1 LDGGKAERGALVFEV
16 GGGGDEWLMRARLP
30 VLEAE
35 RRSWCSWCLLL
46 IYRCVASRFMVLRL
60 LVVDSLK
67 GFTFAVC
74 GWITCYSLTV
84 CNLDFHVINTF
95 FSSDI

>member
-1 LDGGKAERGALVFEV
+1 MGGKAERGALVFEV

-60 LVVDSLK
+60 LVVDSLER
-67 GFTFAVC
+67 FYVC
-74 GWITCYSLTV
+74 CMRVDYLLQL
-84 CNLDFHVINTF
+84 NRL
-95 FSSDI
+95 